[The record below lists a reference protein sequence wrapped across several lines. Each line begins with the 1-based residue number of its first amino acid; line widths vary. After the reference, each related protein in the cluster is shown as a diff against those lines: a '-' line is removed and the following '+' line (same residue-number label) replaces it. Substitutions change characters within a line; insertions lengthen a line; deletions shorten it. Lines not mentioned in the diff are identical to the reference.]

1 MIKRPLVPAMGFMAA
16 GILLRLYGIPPAA
29 AVFFFAVLSLCARIG
44 WQHSRH
50 LKIFFIQLLIF
61 SILFLSGYITTY
73 IHDSYDNSIA
83 GESEGVI
90 IGQVEKISEGNY
102 SVRIYLRKCSFNG
115 KRLAN
120 KIIIEVEAKD
130 WKYGEWKCQRG
141 DTIYAEGVLGS
152 TPAPT
157 NLGQFDTALYY
168 KSLGYC
174 YYVKSAGLVSVQ
186 PGHNFLIRALEN
198 IKSGLKSVYQV
209 CCLKEDAGVYEAMV
223 LGDKSDMDKTISD
236 LFSAGGIGHILAIS
250 GLHISIIGMGLYK
263 LLRKSGAPYPVAA
276 AVSGALVILYGIMTG
291 NTVSAMRAI
300 IMFTCAIYAQVIGR
314 TYDILSAVSLSAI
327 LILIGNPYMVFNAGF
342 LMSFLAVAGI
352 AAVSGGFANKKF
364 RSLTG
369 SLSIQLATLPV
380 ILWFYYETPV
390 YSVFLNLLVIPLMT
404 FIMIS
409 ALFTGAAGYF
419 YVAAGNFCAGLGH
432 YILTVFQY
440 ACRLILSLPHSTY
453 VAGRPEL
460 WQIAV
465 YYVLLVIFSCRK
477 HIGAAIHHLGNRCVK
492 VQQEKYFAER
502 IVSMSW
508 TLLIIPALFIL
519 LVRPKT
525 CLEINFL
532 DVGQG
537 DAIYISI
544 PGGGDV
550 FIDGGSSSQD
560 DVYEK
565 VIEPFLK
572 CKGVRKLDFLFIT
585 HCDEDHYSGWSEAV
599 ENHIATAESGI
610 RNYTG
615 TSLYLPTICNLILN
629 ESDYGKFIQNEIKG
643 ENEKGNAGEMGKTDE
658 ANGIVQLAAG
668 LATCGSRVS
677 ADGLG
682 TVYRFGECSFTSLN
696 ESRKVY
702 GDASENDNSIVLLM
716 QYGCFS
722 ALLTGDI
729 TSERDLEL
737 LSRIKSLGVERL
749 TLLKAAH
756 HGSKYSQSV
765 ELLEGIAP
773 YLCVISCGEK
783 NSYGHPHAETL
794 LRLKEVDSKVYRT
807 DELGQIRIYCSKAGI
822 VRCEQGTGE

>member
-1 MIKRPLVPAMGFMAA
+1 MIKRPLVPALGFMAA
-16 GILLRLYGIPPAA
+16 GILLRLYGVSPAA
-29 AVFFFAVLSLCARIG
+29 AMLVFAALSLCAHIG
-44 WQHSRH
+44 WRHSRRF
-50 LKIFFIQLLIF
+50 KFFFIQILVF

-73 IHDSYDNSIA
+73 IHDSYDNSIV
-83 GESEGVI
+83 GEPEGVI

-120 KIIIEVEAKD
+120 KIIIEVDAKD
-130 WKYGEWKCQRG
+130 WKYGDWKCKRS
-141 DTIYAEGVLGS
+141 DIICVEGVLGS
-152 TPAPT
+152 APAPT

-174 YYVKSAGLVSVQ
+174 YYVKSAGVVSIQ
-186 PGHNFLIRALEN
+186 QGHNFLIIALEN

-263 LLRKSGAPYPVAA
+263 LLRKSGAQYPAAA
-276 AVSGALVILYGIMTG
+276 AVSGGLVVLYGVMTG
-291 NTVSAMRAI
+291 NPVSALRAI
-300 IMFTCAIYAQVIGR
+300 IMFVCAVYAQVIGR

-327 LILIGNPYMVFNAGF
+327 LILIGNPYMVFNVGF

-364 RSLTG
+364 RVLTG

-380 ILWFYYETPV
+380 ILWFYFETPV

-409 ALFTGAAGYF
+409 ALLTGATGCF
-419 YVAAGNFCAGLGH
+419 YVAAGSFCAGTGH
-432 YILTVFQY
+432 FILLVFQY
-440 ACRLILSLPHSTY
+440 ACRLMLSLPHSSY
-453 VAGRPEL
+453 VAGRPEP
-460 WQIAV
+460 WQVVV
-465 YYVLLVIFSCRK
+465 YYVLLIVFSCRRQ
-477 HIGAAIHHLGNRCVK
+477 IGAAIHQLGNRCVK
-492 VQQEKYFAER
+492 VQSEKYIVER
-502 IVSMSW
+502 IVSHLW
-508 TLLIIPALFIL
+508 TLLLIPALFIL

-525 CLEINFL
+525 YLEINFL

-550 FIDGGSSSQD
+550 FIDGGSTSQD
-560 DVYEK
+560 KVYEQ

-572 CKGVRKLDFLFIT
+572 YKGVRKLDFLFIT

-599 ENHIATAESGI
+599 ESHIATAESGI
-610 RNYTG
+610 WNYTG
-615 TSLYLPTICNLILN
+615 TSLYLPTIDNLILN
-629 ESDYGKFIQNEIKG
+629 GNDYEKYIQNEIKG

-668 LATCGSRVS
+668 MAAWGSRVS

-696 ESRKVY
+696 KSHKVY
-702 GDASENDNSIVLLM
+702 GDASENDNSIVLL
-716 QYGCFS
+716 
-722 ALLTGDI
+722 
-729 TSERDLEL
+729 
-737 LSRIKSLGVERL
+737 
-749 TLLKAAH
+749 
-756 HGSKYSQSV
+756 
-765 ELLEGIAP
+765 
-773 YLCVISCGEK
+773 
-783 NSYGHPHAETL
+783 
-794 LRLKEVDSKVYRT
+794 
-807 DELGQIRIYCSKAGI
+807 
-822 VRCEQGTGE
+822 